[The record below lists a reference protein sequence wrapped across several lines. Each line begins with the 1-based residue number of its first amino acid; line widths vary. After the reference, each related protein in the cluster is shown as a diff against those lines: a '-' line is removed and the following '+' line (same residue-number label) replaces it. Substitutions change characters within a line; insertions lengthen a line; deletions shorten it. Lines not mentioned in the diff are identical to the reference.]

1 MGVMGNI
8 IMRIALLGVLLV
20 AGRAQANEFW
30 SSLWRT
36 PDQRGQQ
43 LLQQGDAKTA
53 ARTFSD
59 PQRKAYAELKAGDY
73 AAAARDFAAIDSSDA
88 HYNRGNA
95 LAHAG
100 DLQAA
105 IKAYDAALARDPNN
119 RDARHN
125 RDLVAQALKQSKP
138 PAPPRPD
145 QSDKHNPDK
154 GSGKDGDKG
163 SGNGS
168 DQGPDKGHDKGQDS
182 GKDAGASGQQPD
194 SQPGNKPGQ
203 AQQSGQSGSK
213 PGQQKQAGQ
222 SGSQPGEQG
231 QPGAQAEGK
240 KPASP
245 TAGSGTTQAHPASGN
260 DAEQARHDAE
270 ASLGKQATQPAKGQ
284 AGTAPGDL
292 AGKATL
298 PGQADTPRSEQQLAQ
313 DQWLRQIPDDPG
325 GLLRRKF
332 LIEHLMR
339 QQGNSP

>member
-1 MGVMGNI
+1 
-8 IMRIALLGVLLV
+8 MRTTTLRVALLGLLLV
-20 AGRAQANEFW
+20 TGRAQANDVW
-30 SSLWRT
+30 ASLWRT

-95 LAHAG
+95 LAHTG

-125 RDLVAQALKQSKP
+125 RDLVAQALKQSPP
-138 PAPPRPD
+138 PAQTRPY
-145 QSDKHNPDK
+145 QNDKHNPDK
-154 GSGKDGDKG
+154 GSGKNADKG

-168 DQGPDKGHDKGQDS
+168 DKGPDKGHDKGQHS
-182 GKDAGASGQQPD
+182 GKDAAASGQQPAD
-194 SQPGNKPGQ
+194 KQGNKPGQ

-231 QPGAQAEGK
+231 QPGAQSEGK

-245 TAGSGTTQAHPASGN
+245 AAGNGTTQPHSASSN
-260 DAEQARHDAE
+260 DTEQARRDAE
-270 ASLGKQATQPAKGQ
+270 ASLGKQAAQQATGQ

-292 AGKATL
+292 AGKATR